1 MTKEELIREGER
13 LKEEENFS
21 VMLRDYEAWCCRVQS
36 FLKSE
41 GETQEMV
48 REIGVKMHYTENEY
62 SKEETKRSVL
72 KALDGVLCFLKEMN
86 QSMESHISKTQAIV
100 LIENILN
107 NFHMFY
113 RAMFQNE
120 VHKKGTLKQETLE
133 TIKIENEYDLQRM
146 LYALL
151 LPIFP
156 TARTEVNGDNGYGG
170 MRADIWIDE
179 YKFIIETKC
188 TRDSMKEKTP
198 QEELGADGFH
208 YQADMIFFFVYDKN
222 KIIQNPAAF
231 EKAFMRKKDV
241 DGKEIRMVI
250 MRPRIF

>member
-1 MTKEELIREGER
+1 MTKEELIREGKQIKVVED
-13 LKEEENFS
+13 FD
-21 VMLRDYEAWCCRVQS
+21 VMLRNYEAWCDRVKS

-41 GETQEMV
+41 GEMQETI

-62 SKEETKRSVL
+62 SKEETKKSVL
-72 KALDGVLCFLKEMN
+72 KALDAVSCFLKETS
-86 QSMESHISKTQAIV
+86 QKSGSLISRDQAIS
-100 LIENILN
+100 LIERILN

-133 TIKIENEYDLQRM
+133 VVKIGNEYDLQRM

-151 LPIFP
+151 VPIFP
-156 TARTEVNGDNGYGG
+156 TARMEVNGDNGYGG
-170 MRADIWIDE
+170 MRADIWVDE

-188 TRDSMKEKTP
+188 TRDSMKEKTL

-222 KIIQNPAAF
+222 RIIQNPAAF
-231 EKAFMRKKDV
+231 EKAFVRKKEV
-241 DGKEIRMVI
+241 DGKEVRMVI
-250 MRPRIF
+250 MQPRIF